1 VGTVFSGEGIEVV
14 WVRKAGERID
24 PEWFVPESV
33 DLLTVLRGRLRVE
46 FKDRRWRTRVLE
58 PGDVLVLPRSTACRA
73 YRWPRTSRAP
83 TVFLA
88 TYPKRSL
95 HRRND

>member
-46 FKDRRWRTRVLE
+46 FKDRRWGTGDLE
-58 PGDVLVLPRSTACRA
+58 PGGRLFRRGSTD
-73 YRWPRTSRAP
+73 S
-83 TVFLA
+83 
-88 TYPKRSL
+88 
-95 HRRND
+95 HE